1 MAVRCSKNARVS
13 TQKSHTGR
21 KNGEKAVKNST
32 PPPTAPSS
40 RYSRSCP
47 CARRSMKRKT
57 AKPAAMQY
65 RMSSADVRRAIPFST
80 CPSTMSITPLIS
92 GTPGIR

>member
-65 RMSSADVRRAIPFST
+65 RMSSADVRRGSRRRQARSRSYSSAAAM
-80 CPSTMSITPLIS
+80 PSRIA
-92 GTPGIR
+92 